1 VPLTQPSV
9 GPPLFVVRI
18 LGFAHA
24 ANYLISV
31 VAAFFSWLNRD
42 MHMLEDKDEC

>member
-1 VPLTQPSV
+1 
-9 GPPLFVVRI
+9 